1 MRPISSKITLAK
13 EEEENKKERRA
24 RMKKGGEERKAMI
37 SFYVSYFGDVLAE
50 KNKEK
55 EGHLAITFS
64 KFRLVMQSFTVLL
77 FTIKYF
83 L

>member
-1 MRPISSKITLAK
+1 MRLISSKITLAK

-37 SFYVSYFGDVLAE
+37 SFYVGYFGDVLAE

-55 EGHLAITFS
+55 EGHLAITIS
-64 KFRLVMQSFTVLL
+64 KFRLVVQSFTVLL